1 MLIKKAKA
9 NRWAKIKRQDF
20 WVSGGRGGNKIEM
33 GLLGPGLGERKTDIM
48 LAWVLLER
56 GGGCHRRNSDIKIA
70 DEFRTAGRRCV
81 IWLVLKY

>member
-48 LAWVLLER
+48 
-56 GGGCHRRNSDIKIA
+56 
-70 DEFRTAGRRCV
+70 
-81 IWLVLKY
+81 